1 LAKGKPKFLTV
12 INIYKSHIDD
22 IWWRRN
28 INKKSSKSERLEM
41 VSDFTNI
48 KQLDIKRYKNKT
60 IIPAYINKCRTVSW
74 MVQNDYF
81 N

>member
-48 KQLDIKRYKNKT
+48 KQLDIK
-60 IIPAYINKCRTVSW
+60 I
-74 MVQNDYF
+74 
-81 N
+81 